1 MSVFCV
7 PCRAEF
13 SPVAVAAA
21 AAQQAQTEQR
31 FLARLPKPGTTSLT
45 DVSLEEEGHLGQRE
59 KGPKEQ
65 RACFGAAN

>member
-1 MSVFCV
+1 LHPLPSG
-7 PCRAEF
+7 A
-13 SPVAVAAA
+13 PVAVAAA

-31 FLARLPKPGTTSLT
+31 FLARLLKPGTTSLA
-45 DVSLEEEGHLGQRE
+45 DVPLEEEGHLGQRE

>member
-1 MSVFCV
+1 L
-7 PCRAEF
+7 R
-13 SPVAVAAA
+13 PVGRGLSALSEPVTGSASL
-21 AAQQAQTEQR
+21 AQTKQR

-45 DVSLEEEGHLGQRE
+45 DVPLEEEGHFGQRE